1 MIGVP
6 VLSEPFSGDTGKQ
19 DARTAAL
26 TTVGVTENKSKLSLF
41 AEDLSVGKETVE
53 TARLHVSKKTLTREA
68 NVDEDLLRED
78 AIVETV
84 PRGHRIYAMPA
95 TRVEG
100 DTTIIPV
107 VEEVIYTEKRLILK
121 EEIRVTRR
129 RTTEHFHDTV
139 TLRHQEAV
147 VTRVQSATEKSD
159 AVSGI
164 QTKDTQE

>member
-1 MIGVP
+1 M
-6 VLSEPFSGDTGKQ
+6 SEPLGSENQTQYVQTNSLQSGKPGDKAGK
-19 DARTAAL
+19 L
-26 TTVGVTENKSKLSLF
+26 TLF
-41 AEDLSVGKETVE
+41 AEDLAVSKETAE
-53 TARLHVSKKTLTREA
+53 TGRLHVSKKTLTREA
-68 NVDEDLLRED
+68 NVDEDLLHED

-100 DTTIIPV
+100 NTTIIPV

-129 RTTEHFHDTV
+129 QTTEHFHDTV

-159 AVSGI
+159 AVSGN
-164 QTKDTQE
+164 QTNNTQE

>member
-1 MIGVP
+1 M
-6 VLSEPFSGDTGKQ
+6 SEPLGSDSQNQNAQTNPFQSGKPGDQ
-19 DARTAAL
+19 PA
-26 TTVGVTENKSKLSLF
+26 KLALF
-41 AEDLSVGKETVE
+41 AEDLSVSKEIAE
-53 TARLHVSKKTLTREA
+53 TGRLHVSKKTLTREA
-68 NVDEDLLRED
+68 NVDEDLIHED

-100 DTTIIPV
+100 NTTIVPV

-164 QTKDTQE
+164 QTNKTQE

>member
-1 MIGVP
+1 
-6 VLSEPFSGDTGKQ
+6 LTEPFGGDEDKQ
-19 DARTAAL
+19 NASIVARS
-26 TTVGVTENKSKLSLF
+26 TVAMTENKNTLALF
-41 AEDLSVGKETVE
+41 AEDLSLNKETAE
-53 TARLHVSKKTLTREA
+53 TGRLHASKKTLTRDA
-68 NVDEDLLRED
+68 DVDEDLIRED

-100 DTTIIPV
+100 NTTIIPV
-107 VEEVIYTEKRLILK
+107 VEEIVFTEKRLILK

-164 QTKDTQE
+164 QAKDTQE